1 MSLQQRHGST
11 IRGCVCVTER
21 KKVCVCVRVLS
32 FHFCYMA
39 GLMTTLYLTLQ
50 ANSNTINVVSMTS
63 WWGTADVEIKVT
75 YA

>member
-1 MSLQQRHGST
+1 MS
-11 IRGCVCVTER
+11 
-21 KKVCVCVRVLS
+21 VRILS
-32 FHFCYMA
+32 LHFCYMA

-75 YA
+75 CALSV

>member
-1 MSLQQRHGST
+1 M
-11 IRGCVCVTER
+11 
-21 KKVCVCVRVLS
+21 CVCVRILS
-32 FHFCYMA
+32 FHFCYMV

-75 YA
+75 YVLSV